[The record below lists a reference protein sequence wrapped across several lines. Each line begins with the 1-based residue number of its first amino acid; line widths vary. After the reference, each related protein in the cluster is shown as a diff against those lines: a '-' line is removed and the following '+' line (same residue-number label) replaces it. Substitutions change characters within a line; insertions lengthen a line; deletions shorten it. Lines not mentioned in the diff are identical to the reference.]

1 MPVRETVIQLID
13 QETVIP
19 TPITETT
26 DLFQDLHLDS
36 LSFVSLLME
45 IEEQYKITI
54 ELEEMAGCRI
64 AGQLIKLV
72 ERKVKEEQAD
82 A

>member
-1 MPVRETVIQLID
+1 MSVRESMIQLIK
-13 QETVIP
+13 QEAVIP
-19 TPITETT
+19 VPITEAT
-26 DLFQDLHLDS
+26 DLFHDLHLES

-54 ELEEMAGCRI
+54 ELPEMADCRI

-72 ERKVKEEQAD
+72 ERKVGKEQINA
-82 A
+82 